1 MRKQMT
7 KPLLFSLLILLGT
20 SCSTFSK
27 FGSSNFQIKPVEEET
42 LPNGLKILWLP
53 DSSLP
58 RISLNLLLEVGSLDE
73 SAGQEGLNALTA
85 AMLDQGTAKH
95 NAPELADALDQLG
108 ADINHSANSDFTTLS
123 ASGLS
128 TTRKE
133 LLDLFAEIIL
143 TPAFQDAEV
152 ERERSVILAALTK
165 TQDQPSGFADEKLDQ
180 EIFAPHP
187 YGNSVLGKVKSV
199 KGFRRTDLL
208 RHYFGFYRP
217 NNSILSVVGQI
228 DANFKDEVRAT
239 LKGWGKSEVKRVAHS
254 PAQAKAT
261 RTVLISKKGL
271 QQTQIRMGHLG
282 LVRSSPDFLSFRMA
296 NVILGGAFAS
306 RLNQRVRDDLGL
318 TYSIHSSSDARLE
331 PGMFEV
337 STFTR
342 HEKTADTIL
351 ETKKLVQDLVDKG
364 ITDQELDSAKALL
377 IGQFP
382 SAVETADKLA
392 YNLMVLRRYG
402 ISDDYLKY
410 FQRDV
415 QRLTKAEVNASI
427 KKNLHPENLQIVIFS
442 DEKALGAEQL
452 KRLGSIEKKS
462 VTAE

>member
-1 MRKQMT
+1 MK
-7 KPLLFSLLILLGT
+7 KIILIGLLLLAG
-20 SCSTFSK
+20 SACSTFSMN
-27 FGSSNFQIKPVEEET
+27 GSSSNFQIRSFQEEN
-42 LPNGLKILWLP
+42 LPNGLRILWIP
-53 DSSLP
+53 DNSLP
-58 RISLNLLLEVGSLDE
+58 RISMNLLVQVGSLDE
-73 SAGQEGLNALTA
+73 EVGQEGLNALTA
-85 AMLDQGTAKH
+85 AMLDQGTGKH
-95 NAPELADALDQLG
+95 SAPELADALDQLG
-108 ADINHSANSDFTTLS
+108 ADINHAVNSDFTTLN

-143 TPAFQDAEV
+143 TPAFQEAELN
-152 ERERSVILAALTK
+152 RERSVILASLTK
-165 TQDQPSGFADEKLDQ
+165 MQDQPSAFADEKLDQ
-180 EIFAPHP
+180 EIFGSHP
-187 YGNSVLGKVKSV
+187 YGNSVMGKVKSV
-199 KGFRRTDLL
+199 KNFRRTDLL

-217 NNSILSVVGQI
+217 NNSILSVVGHF
-228 DANFKDEVRAT
+228 DEDFKAQVRAA
-239 LKGWGKSEVKRVAHS
+239 LQGWGRSDIKRIV
-254 PAQAKAT
+254 QAKAKSQSA

-282 LVRSSPDFLSFRMA
+282 MVRTSSDFMPFRMA

-306 RLNQRVRDDLGL
+306 RLNQRIRDDLGL
-318 TYSIHSSSDARLE
+318 TYSIHSGSDARLE

-351 ETKKLVQDLVDKG
+351 ETKKLIQDFVNQG

-402 ISDDYLKY
+402 ISDDYLKN

-415 QRLTKAEVNASI
+415 QKMSKDEVNASI
-427 KKNLHPENLQIVIFS
+427 KRELHPENLQIVIFS

-452 KRLGSIEKKS
+452 KRLGTIEKKDVS
-462 VTAE
+462 VE